1 VARQTVEGLILE
13 KILQLERKVD
23 LLTSDKIPA
32 LLVQVATLNQ
42 TTKDEANAAITI
54 RSMIWGGITLL
65 VSITGVAVAYFRH

>member
-1 VARQTVEGLILE
+1 MARQTVEGLILE

-42 TTKDEANAAITI
+42 ETKDEANSAITI

-65 VSITGVAVAYFRH
+65 VSMAGVAVAYFRH